1 MISYS
6 PLWDTLKKKELTQYK
21 LIQMGLD
28 KHTLQNLRDDKSITL
43 STLESICQMLK
54 CTPNDVVCFK

>member
-21 LIQMGLD
+21 LIQNGLD

-43 STLESICQMLK
+43 STLESI
-54 CTPNDVVCFK
+54 